1 MSKKNKLE
9 IQDYN
14 SLQRIKGELKKHIKD
29 QEKTAQNFFLTAKTL
44 QGLLSKEN
52 KKIDIESLKAVT
64 NTLKKLFSAVTQK
77 HHQMRNNYNQGNLKK
92 SKLKLVIY
100 SITTIAGIS
109 LSIFLARKI
118 NKIIE
123 RNFQQKNSKSQG
135 AVNQED
141 DEQIS

>member
-9 IQDYN
+9 IRDYN
-14 SLQRIKGELKKHIKD
+14 SLQHIKGELKKHIKD

-52 KKIDIESLKAVT
+52 KKIDIEALKAVT
-64 NTLKKLFSAVTQK
+64 NTLKNLFSTVTEK
-77 HHQMRNNYNQGNLKK
+77 HRQMRNNYKQSNLKK

-100 SITTIAGIS
+100 SISTIAGIS

-123 RNFQQKNSKSQG
+123 QNFQQKDTKSQNS
-135 AVNQED
+135 VIQED
-141 DEQIS
+141 E